1 MTPNQLDFIFP
12 FVVFFYGALLTFV
25 LNHSHLMAIAERKMP
40 RPILDQMKAHRALAW
55 FCLVIGFFW
64 SLQNLWLP

>member
-25 LNHSHLMAIAERKMP
+25 LNQPRLMEIAEQRMP
-40 RPILDQMKAHRALAW
+40 RPVLEQMKAHRVLAW
-55 FCLVIGFFW
+55 VCLAIGFPW
-64 SLQNLWLP
+64 SLQNLWLS